1 MICLKE
7 RGRASGFALPGSSW
21 ERGER
26 GEKQGKSEAEPLEMR
41 YQAEPGNEKR
51 GILFECAQA
60 DFVCRASEFYSARS
74 IP

>member
-1 MICLKE
+1 MRYQAE
-7 RGRASGFALPGSSW
+7 PVNEGSGVTRGKRR
-21 ERGER
+21 E
-26 GEKQGKSEAEPLEMR
+26 KSEAEPLEMR

-60 DFVCRASEFYSARS
+60 DFVCGASEFYSAGS

>member
-1 MICLKE
+1 ME
-7 RGRASGFALPGSSW
+7 
-21 ERGER
+21 
-26 GEKQGKSEAEPLEMR
+26 KSEAEPLEMR

-60 DFVCRASEFYSARS
+60 DFVCGASEFYAAGA

>member
-1 MICLKE
+1 ME
-7 RGRASGFALPGSSW
+7 
-21 ERGER
+21 
-26 GEKQGKSEAEPLEMR
+26 KSEAEPLEMR

-60 DFVCRASEFYSARS
+60 DFVCRASEFYSASS